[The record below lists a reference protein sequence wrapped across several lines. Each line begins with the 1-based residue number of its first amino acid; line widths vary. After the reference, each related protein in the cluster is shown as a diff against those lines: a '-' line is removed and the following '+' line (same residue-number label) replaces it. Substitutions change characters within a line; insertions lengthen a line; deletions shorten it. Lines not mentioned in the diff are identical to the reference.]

1 MLCGFGSVWKS
12 EQTAEPS
19 RGQPGLSIFFTPY
32 ALIDL
37 LAGLPFYLIF
47 FVAVDLR
54 FLRLFRLFRILK
66 LTRYSPAL
74 QTFAAVIRNER
85 RSIVAAFLVMLI
97 MLVTASSLI
106 FLAEHKVQPEKFA
119 SIPDAMLW
127 AIATRTTVGYGDV
140 TPITPLGKVLG
151 GVVMLTGIAMFVL
164 WTGIFASSF
173 AAELRKRDFVV
184 NWNMV
189 AQVPAFASLDATAI
203 VEIARL
209 LDAVVVP
216 ERYTIVKLRSAGTS
230 LLLAKSK

>member
-1 MLCGFGSVWKS
+1 
-12 EQTAEPS
+12 
-19 RGQPGLSIFFTPY
+19 
-32 ALIDL
+32 
-37 LAGLPFYLIF
+37 
-47 FVAVDLR
+47 
-54 FLRLFRLFRILK
+54 
-66 LTRYSPAL
+66 
-74 QTFAAVIRNER
+74 
-85 RSIVAAFLVMLI
+85 